1 MNDIFDEVFNFMD
14 KEILKELFK
23 NGQNYYTV
31 ENKRYENDKLVSDH
45 KKTWK
50 NNKLIEDVER
60 CVNSENKCVNCND
73 CKKDCDNKCECK
85 VEDKLLADNKFLMR
99 IKKELEDKLNEK
111 TAAYDALK
119 AKYDVQETTMKKLTE
134 KFTEMNDK
142 LRKVSEIFKS

>member
-45 KKTWK
+45 KETWK
-50 NNKLIEDVER
+50 DNIHTEDVER

-99 IKKELEDKLNEK
+99 IKKELEDKLNEQ

-119 AKYDVQETTMKKLTE
+119 TKYDVQETTMKKLTE

>member
-1 MNDIFDEVFNFMD
+1 M
-14 KEILKELFK
+14 
-23 NGQNYYTV
+23 
-31 ENKRYENDKLVSDH
+31 VSDH

-85 VEDKLLADNKFLMR
+85 VEDKKVLADNKFIIR
-99 IKKELEDKLNEK
+99 IKELEDKLNEK